1 MYLIPA
7 IDLLDGK
14 CVRLRQGD
22 FQQVTYYKKPSL
34 TVAEEYAQA
43 GAGWLHLVDL
53 AASRD
58 GTSASANQMFQ
69 ILQSVSQ
76 RVQTGGGVRDTG
88 DVEARLAAGASR
100 VVVGSVAAESPD
112 TFCRW
117 LGWFGPD
124 SLVAALDVKY
134 DDNGVPRVKSQ
145 GWTRDSGRDLWSLLD
160 QLADTRLKHLLCTDI
175 GRDGLLN
182 GPNLDLYR
190 EINHR
195 YPDIEIQASGGIR
208 DIPDLEALAA
218 TGAAAAI
225 SGKALLDGKYS
236 VKDALAALERAR

>member
-1 MYLIPA
+1 
-7 IDLLDGK
+7 
-14 CVRLRQGD
+14 
-22 FQQVTYYKKPSL
+22 
-34 TVAEEYAQA
+34 
-43 GAGWLHLVDL
+43 
-53 AASRD
+53 
-58 GTSASANQMFQ
+58 
-69 ILQSVSQ
+69 
-76 RVQTGGGVRDTG
+76 
-88 DVEARLAAGASR
+88 
-100 VVVGSVAAESPD
+100 
-112 TFCRW
+112 